1 MQYQE
6 GEAGLGEARE
16 VISEG
21 RGGAKSP
28 FKVLPCGSSGS
39 TLVWRVEMGAYRDH
53 DVAVRG
59 IAC

>member
-6 GEAGLGEARE
+6 GEAGLGAARG

-39 TLVWRVEMGAYRDH
+39 TLVWRVDMGAYRDNY
-53 DVAVRG
+53 VAVRG
-59 IAC
+59 SAC